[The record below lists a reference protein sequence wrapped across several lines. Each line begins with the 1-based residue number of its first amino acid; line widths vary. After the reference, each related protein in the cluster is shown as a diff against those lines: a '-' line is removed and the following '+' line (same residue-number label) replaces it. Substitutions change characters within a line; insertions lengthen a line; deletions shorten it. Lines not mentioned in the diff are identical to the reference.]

1 MCVWRSTFVHVQIYL
16 VTSSDSVECCRRSLV
31 LCPSDEI
38 ILAHIVFSCSSGECA
53 DKPRDPGLV
62 SLGSEGLLC
71 IGGEGG
77 DLGTQGLLALG
88 LRGSYVLEGGPRDP
102 GLVSLGPEGLLCI
115 GGEGGRGGG
124 VVFVLAIYGV
134 LFNSEPLG

>member
-1 MCVWRSTFVHVQIYL
+1 MCVCACVHVCVCVCVRVFKIYVYETFMNVQTYTCCTCTYAYKVYVRII

-38 ILAHIVFSCSSGECA
+38 ILAHIVFSCSSGQCA

-71 IGGEGG
+71 IGGE
-77 DLGTQGLLALG
+77 
-88 LRGSYVLEGGPRDP
+88 EGG
-102 GLVSLGPEGLLCI
+102 GT
-115 GGEGGRGGG
+115 
-124 VVFVLAIYGV
+124 
-134 LFNSEPLG
+134 